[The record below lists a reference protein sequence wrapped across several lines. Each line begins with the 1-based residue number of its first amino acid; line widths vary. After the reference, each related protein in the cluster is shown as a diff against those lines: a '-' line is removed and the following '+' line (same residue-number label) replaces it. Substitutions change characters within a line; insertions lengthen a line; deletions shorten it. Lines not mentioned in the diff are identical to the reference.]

1 MDWRRIAAVYGVMA
15 ALGAAG
21 AAGAFP
27 GRVDGDLRIAF
38 GAGAVAGIVGVATA
52 LRGLS
57 KV

>member
-1 MDWRRIAAVYGVMA
+1 MA

-21 AAGAFP
+21 AAGAFA

-57 KV
+57 RV